1 MITRSNT
8 RPTTPTTAIATRM
21 AGSTASR
28 LRSRR
33 SLPVQL
39 AINPSIAVARKAP
52 RVMKAPWPKLS
63 TSIRPNTSVR
73 PEAMMKMIIPIA
85 RPANVSVT
93 HVEKDL
99 TSGSATIART
109 GIRSSGRRSGL
120 TVGRASRAGAVVEDV
135 LIRAPSS
142 LMCRQRQA
150 QQVLLQ
156 GLVAG
161 ELGHGAGV
169 GDPAAVHHR
178 DAVPDLAREIEIL
191 LHEQDGGV
199 GSFELPD
206 GSDHVLD
213 DGRRQ
218 ALARFV
224 DEQQFPWFD
233 DGAGHREHLLLP
245 ARQQPRGVLPEALQR
260 RELAEDQLETPGV
273 DVFGSF
279 GPPGREEKVLA
290 HGEIGE
296 DPHVLGHVRDAAPR
310 DLRRR
315 EGADVLALE
324 ADRTRRDVPEAH
336 DAAQRR
342 RLAGAVASE
351 TDRPRAA
358 GEL

>member
-52 RVMKAPWPKLS
+52 RVMKTPWPKLS

-93 HVEKDL
+93 HVENDPV
-99 TSGSATIART
+99 SGS
-109 GIRSSGRRSGL
+109 RSGL
-120 TVGRASRAGAVVEDV
+120 TVGRASSRAGAVVEDV

-142 LMCRQRQA
+142 LMGRQRQA

-156 GLVAG
+156 DLVAG
-161 ELGHGAGV
+161 EFGHGARV
-169 GDPAAVHHR
+169 HDPAAVHHR
-178 DAVPDLAREIEIL
+178 DAVSELACKIEVL

-199 GSFELPD
+199 GPFEFTEGP
-206 GSDHVLD
+206 DHVLD

-218 ALARFV
+218 TIAR
-224 DEQQFPWFD
+224 
-233 DGAGHREHLLLP
+233 
-245 ARQQPRGVLPEALQR
+245 
-260 RELAEDQLETPGV
+260 
-273 DVFGSF
+273 
-279 GPPGREEKVLA
+279 
-290 HGEIGE
+290 
-296 DPHVLGHVRDAAPR
+296 
-310 DLRRR
+310 
-315 EGADVLALE
+315 
-324 ADRTRRDVPEAH
+324 
-336 DAAQRR
+336 
-342 RLAGAVASE
+342 
-351 TDRPRAA
+351 
-358 GEL
+358 

>member
-52 RVMKAPWPKLS
+52 RVMKTPWPKLS

-93 HVEKDL
+93 HVENDPV
-99 TSGSATIART
+99 SGSA
-109 GIRSSGRRSGL
+109 RSGSRSGL
-120 TVGRASRAGAVVEDV
+120 TVGRASSRAGAVVEDV

-142 LMCRQRQA
+142 LMGRQRQA

-156 GLVAG
+156 DLVAG
-161 ELGHGAGV
+161 EFGHGARV
-169 GDPAAVHHR
+169 HDPAAVHHR
-178 DAVPDLAREIEIL
+178 DAVSELACKIEVL

-199 GSFELPD
+199 GPFEFTEGP
-206 GSDHVLD
+206 DHVLD

-218 ALARFV
+218 TLARFV
-224 DEQQFPWFD
+224 DEQQLPGLD
-233 DGAGHREHLLLP
+233 DGA
-245 ARQQPRGVLPEALQR
+245 
-260 RELAEDQLETPGV
+260 
-273 DVFGSF
+273 
-279 GPPGREEKVLA
+279 
-290 HGEIGE
+290 
-296 DPHVLGHVRDAAPR
+296 
-310 DLRRR
+310 
-315 EGADVLALE
+315 
-324 ADRTRRDVPEAH
+324 
-336 DAAQRR
+336 
-342 RLAGAVASE
+342 
-351 TDRPRAA
+351 RPRQH
-358 GEL
+358 LFP

>member
-52 RVMKAPWPKLS
+52 RVMKTPWPKLS

-85 RPANVSVT
+85 RPAKVSVT
-93 HVEKDL
+93 QVENDPV
-99 TSGSATIART
+99 SGSA
-109 GIRSSGRRSGL
+109 RSASAGSSRSGSRSGL

-161 ELGHGAGV
+161 ELGHGARV
-169 GDPAAVHHR
+169 HDPAAVHHR
-178 DAVPDLAREIEIL
+178 DAVSELACKIEVL

-199 GSFELPD
+199 GPFEFTEGP
-206 GSDHVLD
+206 DHVLD

-218 ALARFV
+218 TIAR
-224 DEQQFPWFD
+224 
-233 DGAGHREHLLLP
+233 
-245 ARQQPRGVLPEALQR
+245 
-260 RELAEDQLETPGV
+260 
-273 DVFGSF
+273 
-279 GPPGREEKVLA
+279 
-290 HGEIGE
+290 
-296 DPHVLGHVRDAAPR
+296 
-310 DLRRR
+310 
-315 EGADVLALE
+315 
-324 ADRTRRDVPEAH
+324 
-336 DAAQRR
+336 
-342 RLAGAVASE
+342 
-351 TDRPRAA
+351 
-358 GEL
+358 